1 MAGQTPAE
9 RLFTLTCCL
18 LAAPRLGLSK
28 QDIFNSVPGYSEASN
43 DDARDKMFERD
54 KAELRNAGVQLEVM
68 QIDEYEPEIGS
79 RYLIAKGSF
88 EWPREFSL
96 SSEQLGLAELAARA
110 WNNQQFASAART
122 ALARLK
128 SRGMVEVNRELSFLS
143 PRLLARHSAFQP
155 LAQAITDYSTVIF
168 EYRIPDGQSEAR
180 EVSPLKL
187 RLIEG
192 EWVLL
197 AERQGELR
205 NYLLRRITSKVR
217 PTGATF
223 KPVASE
229 RVDQAEKELVAFTQ
243 ANQAVIEVEEDSEAW
258 WHFGAEST
266 KVTINFMDEVL
277 LAEDLL
283 EYGNEV
289 RVVSPASLAERIKA
303 GLERAVKLHA

>member
-1 MAGQTPAE
+1 
-9 RLFTLTCCL
+9 
-18 LAAPRLGLSK
+18 
-28 QDIFNSVPGYSEASN
+28 
-43 DDARDKMFERD
+43 MFERD

-88 EWPREFSL
+88 EWPREFNL

>member
-88 EWPREFSL
+88 EWPREFNL

-180 EVSPLKL
+180 EVNPLKL

-243 ANQAVIEVEEDSEAW
+243 ANQALI
-258 WHFGAEST
+258 
-266 KVTINFMDEVL
+266 
-277 LAEDLL
+277 
-283 EYGNEV
+283 
-289 RVVSPASLAERIKA
+289 
-303 GLERAVKLHA
+303 

>member
-28 QDIFNSVPGYSEASN
+28 QDVFKSVPGYSEASN
-43 DDARDKMFERD
+43 DEARDKMFERD

-68 QIDEYEPEIGS
+68 KIDEYEPEIGS

-88 EWPREFSL
+88 EWPREFNL
-96 SSEQLGLAELAARA
+96 TSEQLGLAELAARA
-110 WNNQQFASAART
+110 WNNQQFESAART

-128 SRGMVEVNRELSFLS
+128 SRGMVEINRELSFLS

-155 LAQAITDYSTVIF
+155 LAQAISDSATVIF
-168 EYRIPDGQSEAR
+168 EYRVPDGQSEAR
-180 EVSPLKL
+180 EVNPLKL

-197 AERQGELR
+197 AQRQGELR

-217 PTGATF
+217 LTGATF
-223 KPVASE
+223 EPVAIE
-229 RVDQAEKELVAFTQ
+229 MVDQAEKELVAFTK

-266 KVTINFMDEVL
+266 KVTINYMDEVL

-289 RVVSPASLAERIKA
+289 RVISPESLAHRIRV

>member
-1 MAGQTPAE
+1 MANQTPAE

-18 LAAPRLGLSK
+18 LAAPKSGLSK
-28 QDIFNSVPGYSEASN
+28 QDIFDAVPGYSEASGE
-43 DDARDKMFERD
+43 ARNKMFERD
-54 KAELRNAGVQLEVM
+54 KTALRNAGVQLDVVQM
-68 QIDEYEPEIGS
+68 DEYEAEVGS

-88 EWPREFSL
+88 DWPSDFDL
-96 SSEQLGLAELAARA
+96 TPEQLGLAELAARA
-110 WNNQQFASAART
+110 WNNHQFASAART

-143 PRLLARHSAFQP
+143 PRLLARHAAFQP
-155 LAQAITDYSTVIF
+155 LAQAISDSNTVIF
-168 EYRIPDGQSEAR
+168 EYRVPDGKSEAR
-180 EVSPLKL
+180 EVNPVKL

-197 AERQGELR
+197 AQRQGELR
-205 NYLLRRITSKVR
+205 NYLLRRIMSKVR

-223 KPVASE
+223 DPLPIE
-229 RVDQAEKELVAFTQ
+229 QVDKAEAELVEFTKS
-243 ANQAVIEVEEDSEAW
+243 NKAVIEVEEDSEAW

-266 KVTINFMDEVL
+266 QVTLNYMDEVL

-289 RVVSPASLAERIKA
+289 KVISPASLANRIAA
-303 GLERAVKLHA
+303 GLERAVKIHA

>member
-1 MAGQTPAE
+1 
-9 RLFTLTCCL
+9 L

-28 QDIFNSVPGYSEASN
+28 QDVFNSVPGYSEASN

-68 QIDEYEPEIGS
+68 HIDEYEPEIGS

-88 EWPREFSL
+88 EWPSEFNL

-197 AERQGELR
+197 AERQGEMR

-223 KPVASE
+223 NPVAPE

>member
-18 LAAPRLGLSK
+18 LAAPKLGLSK
-28 QDIFNSVPGYSEASN
+28 QDIFNSVPGYQEASN
-43 DDARDKMFERD
+43 DDAREKMFDRD
-54 KAELRNAGVQLEVM
+54 KTELRNAGVQLEVK

-88 EWPREFSL
+88 EWPKEFNL

-128 SRGMVEVNRELSFLS
+128 SRGMVEINRELSFLS

-155 LAQAITDYSTVIF
+155 LAQAITDFATVIF
-168 EYRIPDGQSEAR
+168 EYRVPDGDSEAR
-180 EVSPLKL
+180 EVNPLKL

-197 AERQGELR
+197 AQRQGELR
-205 NYLLRRITSKVR
+205 NYLLRRIISRVR
-217 PTGATF
+217 TTGANF
-223 KPVASE
+223 KPVSAE
-229 RVDQAEKELVAFTQ
+229 LIDQAEKDLVAFTQ
-243 ANQAVIEVEEDSEAW
+243 GNTAIVEVEEDSEAW
-258 WHFGAEST
+258 WHFGAE
-266 KVTINFMDEVL
+266 VTQVKINYMDEVL

-289 RVVSPASLAERIKA
+289 RVISPESLANRIRA
-303 GLERAVKLHA
+303 GLQRAVSLHA

>member
-1 MAGQTPAE
+1 MANQTPAE

-18 LAAPRLGLSK
+18 LAAPRIGLSK
-28 QDIFNSVPGYSEASN
+28 QDIFSSVPGYSEASN

-54 KAELRNAGVQLEVM
+54 KSELRNAGVQLEVV
-68 QIDEYEPEIGS
+68 QIDEFEPEVGS

-88 EWPREFSL
+88 DWPADFKL
-96 SSEQLGLAELAARA
+96 SAEQLGLAELAARA
-110 WNNQQFASAART
+110 WNNQQFASSART

-155 LAQAITDYSTVIF
+155 LAQAITESKTVIF
-168 EYRIPDGQSEAR
+168 EYRIPDGQAEAR
-180 EVSPLKL
+180 EVNPLKL

-197 AERQGELR
+197 ADRQGELR

-217 PTGATF
+217 ETGANFAF
-223 KPVASE
+223 KRMDLVE
-229 RVDQAEKELVAFTQ
+229 KAEQDLVSHTQ
-243 ANQAVIEVEEDSEAW
+243 ANQAVIEVAEDSEAW
-258 WHFGAEST
+258 WHFGASST
-266 KVTINFMDEVL
+266 EVVLNFMDESL

-283 EYGNEV
+283 EYGNEIKV
-289 RVVSPASLAERIKA
+289 ISPESLGKRVQTGLERVVS
-303 GLERAVKLHA
+303 LHA

>member
-1 MAGQTPAE
+1 
-9 RLFTLTCCL
+9 L

-217 PTGATF
+217 PT
-223 KPVASE
+223 
-229 RVDQAEKELVAFTQ
+229 VDQAEKELVAFTQ
-243 ANQAVIEVEEDSEAW
+243 ANQALIEVEEDSEAW

>member
-28 QDIFNSVPGYSEASN
+28 QDIFKSVAGYSEASN
-43 DDARDKMFERD
+43 DESREKMFDRDKTD
-54 KAELRNAGVQLEVM
+54 LRNAGVQLEVI
-68 QIDEYEPEIGS
+68 QIDEYDPELGS

-88 EWPREFSL
+88 DWPRDFNL
-96 SSEQLGLAELAARA
+96 TSEQLGLAELAARA

-128 SRGMVEVNRELSFLS
+128 SRGMVEINRELSFLS
-143 PRLLARHSAFQP
+143 PRLLARHASFQP
-155 LAQAITDYSTVIF
+155 LAQAIADSATVIF
-168 EYRIPDGQSEAR
+168 EYRIPLGQTEAR
-180 EVSPLKL
+180 EVNPLKL

-205 NYLLRRITSKVR
+205 NYLLRRVISKVR

-223 KPVASE
+223 RPIPAE
-229 RVDQAEKELVAFTQ
+229 RIDQAESELVAFTKS
-243 ANQAVIEVEEDSEAW
+243 NQAELEVEEDSEAW

-266 KVTINFMDEVL
+266 KIIVNYMDEVL

-283 EYGNEV
+283 EYGSEV
-289 RVVSPASLAERIKA
+289 KVVSPVSLANRIRE
-303 GLERAVKLHA
+303 GLERAVRLHA

>member
-88 EWPREFSL
+88 EWPREFNL

-168 EYRIPDGQSEAR
+168 EYRVPDGQSEAR
-180 EVSPLKL
+180 EVNPLKL

-197 AERQGELR
+197 AERQAELR

-217 PTGATF
+217 PTGASF
-223 KPVASE
+223 KPVAPE

-266 KVTINFMDEVL
+266 KVTINYMDEVL

-289 RVVSPASLAERIKA
+289 RVVSPASLAGRIRA

>member
-28 QDIFNSVPGYSEASN
+28 QDIFNSVPGYSEARN

-54 KAELRNAGVQLEVM
+54 KTALRIAGVQLEVM

-88 EWPREFSL
+88 EWPREFNL

-155 LAQAITDYSTVIF
+155 LAQAITDNSAVIF
-168 EYRIPDGQSEAR
+168 EYRVPDGQSEAR
-180 EVSPLKL
+180 EVNPLKL

-223 KPVASE
+223 KPVAPE
-229 RVDQAEKELVAFTQ
+229 RIDQAEKELVAFTQ

-289 RVVSPASLAERIKA
+289 RVVTPASLAERIKA
-303 GLERAVKLHA
+303 GLERVVKLHA